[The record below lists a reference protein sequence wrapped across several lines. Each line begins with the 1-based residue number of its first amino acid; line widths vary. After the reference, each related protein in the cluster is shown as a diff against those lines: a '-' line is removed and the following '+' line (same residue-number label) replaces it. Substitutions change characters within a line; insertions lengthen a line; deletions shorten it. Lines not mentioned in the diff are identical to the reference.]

1 MKKLLVTF
9 VLVLSTALAQGS
21 TYSQSQNLQN
31 QNQQQ
36 SALQPGTIQSA
47 ETCAQEKSI
56 DDPAEYN
63 TYNAAVN
70 TPDPARRAAA
80 LEAFIL
86 QYPNSVAK
94 IPALQKALAAYQDA
108 NNPAKVEETTKHI
121 LQLDSNNVTTLAIDA
136 YANLLKL
143 ENGDTA
149 AAGTA
154 RDEAQRGL
162 QALATW
168 QRPCD
173 MPQQQYDNQRTQMM
187 MIFNSAAALADLKT
201 GDYTAARDHYLK
213 IIEADPS
220 IANYSRIG
228 AADLQMKPIDL
239 NGFWYLAKAITLA
252 QTQNEAQK
260 NDQLAQQLDDYG
272 KANYRNYHGSDEGW
286 NQIVAA
292 AASQT
297 SVPANFTIKPK
308 LTDCALIVTVAEQN
322 DPGTL
327 SFSDWEMVLSH
338 RDCSRE
344 ARPAADKIWQFIQDK
359 QKMQETRLKKAKHKN
374 AGPKNHAVKLL
385 LSVKVIS
392 TTKHTIQ
399 AAITEENQ
407 KANIPDLQITLA
419 KPLKL
424 PPAKGSEINVAGLF
438 TDYTS
443 NPFMFIMQ
451 KGEVRQAK
459 AATPIKAA
467 APAKPGAHQPKS
479 IKPQKH

>member
-70 TPDPARRAAA
+70 IPDPAHRAAA
-80 LEAFIL
+80 LEAFIP

-108 NNPAKVEETTKHI
+108 NNPVKVEEMTKHI

-173 MPQQQYDNQRTQMM
+173 MPQEQYDNQRAQMM
-187 MIFNSAAALADLKT
+187 MIFNSASALADLKT
-201 GDYTAARDHYLK
+201 GDYAGARDHYLK

-228 AADLQMKPIDL
+228 AADLQIKPIDV
-239 NGFWYLAKAITLA
+239 NGFWYLAKAIALA
-252 QTQNEAQK
+252 QTQNEVQK
-260 NDQLAQQLDDYG
+260 NDRLAQQLAGYG
-272 KANYRNYHGSDEGW
+272 KANYRNYHGNDEGW
-286 NQIVAA
+286 EQIVAA

-297 SVPANFTIKPK
+297 SVPANFTVKPK

-359 QKMQETRLKKAKHKN
+359 QKLQQKNRLKTARKKN
-374 AGPKNHAVKLL
+374 ARQKNKAVKLL
-385 LSVKVIS
+385 ISVKVIS

-443 NPFMFIMQ
+443 SPFMFIMQ

-459 AATPIKAA
+459 GA
-467 APAKPGAHQPKS
+467 APTVDKAGLVGTGSEIVGLAR
-479 IKPQKH
+479 